1 MKTFDVLENKILKNL
16 EENQVPC
23 KSDQELLKTYRN
35 KIYMYTK
42 VYFPFEQKN
51 G

>member
-1 MKTFDVLENKILKNL
+1 MKTFDALENQILKHL
-16 EENQVPC
+16 EENQVPY
-23 KSDQELLKTYRN
+23 KSEKGLLKTYRN
-35 KIYMYTK
+35 KTYMYTK